1 MDLVFQKQFFG
12 AYIAGRKFCPK
23 TNEKR
28 EKKKKKPECWVE
40 FSYDSGYIF
49 KNGVVP
55 SELVQ
60 EEEHS

>member
-1 MDLVFQKQFFG
+1 MK
-12 AYIAGRKFCPK
+12 
-23 TNEKR
+23 KR
-28 EKKKKKPECWVE
+28 KKKKKNPNCWVE

-49 KNGVVP
+49 KKGVVP